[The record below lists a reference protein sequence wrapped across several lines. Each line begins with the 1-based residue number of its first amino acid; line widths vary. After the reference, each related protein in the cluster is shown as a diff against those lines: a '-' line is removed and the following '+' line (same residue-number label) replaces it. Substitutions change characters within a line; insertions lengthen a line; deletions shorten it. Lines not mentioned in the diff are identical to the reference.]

1 MEQQTGM
8 ARTEVL
14 EKAVALLELLAD
26 YPAGLPLALVAAKSG
41 LPKTS
46 AHRLLLSWVGLGYI
60 TRHANGDFALGL
72 RAVELSRRVARRS
85 RPVEICHGLLR
96 QLQQQT
102 GESVYLG
109 YYRAGA
115 VVLVDAVECTRP
127 VRVVVDLGEQCH
139 LHASAQGLAVAA
151 FLDPAYLRDRLRA
164 TGLKALTSRTNT
176 DWQILEQRLA
186 SCRGDGYAVNDGET
200 VEGAFCLGA
209 PVFSGLGGPVLG
221 SVGVSIPAFR
231 MTGAVRR
238 EQVALLL
245 AAAGAMTRALEGL
258 PAEPEACAGVAQAP
272 REWEQAADSHSPV
285 RQ

>member
-1 MEQQTGM
+1 MEQEPGL

-26 YPAGLPLALVAAKSG
+26 YPAGLPLGLVAAKSG

-46 AHRLLLSWVGLGYI
+46 AHRLLLSWVGLGYVM
-60 TRHANGDFALGL
+60 RHANGDFALGL

-96 QLQQQT
+96 RLQEQC

-109 YYRAGA
+109 YYRAGS
-115 VVLVDAVECTRP
+115 VVLVDAIESAKP

-139 LHASAQGLAVAA
+139 LHASAQGIAVAA
-151 FLDPAYLRDRLRA
+151 FLDPAYLQERLRA
-164 TGLKALTSRTNT
+164 TGLRALTSRTNT
-176 DWQILEQRLA
+176 NWQVLEQRLA
-186 SCRGDGYAVNDGET
+186 RCRAEGYAVNDGET

-209 PVFSGLGGPVLG
+209 PVFSGIGGPVLG

-231 MTGAVRR
+231 MNPVVRR
-238 EQVALLL
+238 EQVALLM

-258 PAEPEACAGVAQAP
+258 PAEAEAQTGVGQAP
-272 REWEQAADSHSPV
+272 REWELAADPHPPFW
-285 RQ
+285 Q